1 MARRSFSASFRAF
14 LIGGNLTLYETTTLQ
29 SHTHPAYLCHDV
41 RADGN
46 DADGQCKRNTCRR
59 VTAADGHG
67 KFDGHRK
74 RNIHCHSIVRRERQH
89 RGTVYHNAA
98 WRNADR
104 NDYGTGGYSCWI
116 RNGDRSHNGRHRNV
130 CRLDR
135 HFQFAG
141 GHRRSVTDRFAAIN
155 LHWRGH
161 DQHHRGPRVRVG
173 PTPPSI
179 TSVQNNYGQVSPG
192 LPNYGLAP
200 GSLFFVKGTNLSNS
214 TSPGLLSSSSPGLP
228 TTQDG
233 VSVSV
238 TAGGTTR
245 QCPRYYLSPTQIN
258 AVLPGNTAL
267 GNATITVT
275 NNGTTSA
282 AYTIPVVQSAFGILF
297 YNGSLAATYDLSNG
311 LVASTNAANAGD
323 YITLWGTGVG
333 ADAANDDRLFPQ
345 KQNDLTSIPM
355 RAYLG
360 SVEAQIYYRGRS
372 QYPGVDQVIIIV
384 PNNAPTGCDVSL
396 SLVSGNIVSNSVT
409 IPVAASGRTCAD
421 PGTTL
426 SPEVFGGLAGKTTIK
441 FGILSVVQS
450 TSFVQ
455 GTARTDGS
463 VGAFFQ
469 SVGGIGAASGVG
481 SQISIGSCI
490 IPQVD
495 TVSSGVGTI
504 TGLDAG
510 ASIGVTGPGGS
521 LNLTQISVPGVAAGF
536 YLPPNSV
543 TPPAFIPTG
552 GGTFTFSG
560 PGGRDVGSFNA
571 SLSMPTAFTWSSAT
585 AVTTVGRS
593 QGVTVKLERRRCRDV
608 CPDLRRIDGEYQWT
622 AGNSV
627 VHLLGASQ
635 RRDVY
640 GAGSGAPGSPRGHR
654 IVGRLELHEF
664 SDVHSERSR
673 PRDSPGRLFDVQIT
687 AVQLEDDRLFKR
699 RRPSVCRRHFQ
710 QQHEPAEVSTPTIR
724 RRPLLVRDRASGGG
738 RRGAAD
744 LGDGRR

>member
-1 MARRSFSASFRAF
+1 MKRLLFSLTLILLTCATTFAQTATTLTVNASGTLAAASLPLTGTASLTGIGNGTFTATASFGASGNIVAPF
-14 LIGGNLTLYETTTLQ
+14 TITLPGGTLTGTITA
-29 SHTHPAYLCHDV
+29 PAAIL
-41 RADGN
+41 AGSGT
-46 DADGQCKRNTCRR
+46 A
-59 VTAADGHG
+59 TAAITG
-67 KFDGHRK
+67 
-74 RNIHCHSIVRRERQH
+74 
-89 RGTVYHNAA
+89 GTGTYAGSTGTFNSLA
-98 WRNADR
+98 
-104 NDYGTGGYSCWI
+104 GTGGVSPT
-116 RNGDRSHNGRHRNV
+116 GSLQLTFTG
-130 CRLDR
+130 
-135 HFQFAG
+135 AG
-141 GHRRSVTDRFAAIN
+141 TISTTG
-155 LHWRGH
+155 
-161 DQHHRGPRVRVG
+161 GPGPGG

-245 QCPRYYLSPTQIN
+245 QCPLYYLSPTQIN

-384 PNNAPTGCDVSL
+384 PNNAPTGCYVSL

-571 SLSMPTAFTWSSAT
+571 SLSMPTAFTWSNAT

-593 QGVTVKLERRRCRDV
+593 QGVTVN
-608 CPDLRRIDGEYQWT
+608 WT
-622 AGNSV
+622 GGAAGT
-627 VHLLGASQ
+627 
-635 RRDVY
+635 Y
-640 GAGSGAPGSPRGHR
+640 
-654 IVGRLELHEF
+654 
-664 SDVHSERSR
+664 
-673 PRDSPGRLFDVQIT
+673 VQISGGST
-687 AVQLEDDRLFKR
+687 ANINGRQVTVSFTCSAPVSAGTFTVPVPVLLALPAGTGSLGVSNFTN
-699 RRPSVCRRHFQ
+699 FQ
-710 QQHEPAEVSTPTIR
+710 TFT
-724 RRPLLVRDRASGGG
+724 ASGL
-738 RRGAAD
+738 D
-744 LGDGRR
+744 LGIVQGGYSTSKSLPFN